1 MFNKV
6 LAWWKGL
13 KWYWQIFGILA
24 VIAVGAVAVCVFVG
38 TGGKH
43 GIKTQKQLQAL
54 DDLHKKQVD
63 ATLKK
68 QEAKVTALE
77 KEIKKHDADVQAGV
91 TELKAI
97 GEQAVE
103 LDNSLTEKT
112 KPSVAD
118 IDKWRDEH
126 GV

>member
-1 MFNKV
+1 MFNRV
-6 LAWWKGL
+6 LTWWKGL
-13 KWYWQIFGILA
+13 KWYWQILGIFVVVAAGVLA
-24 VIAVGAVAVCVFVG
+24 VFMFVG

-43 GIKTQKQLQAL
+43 GIKTQKQLQAF
-54 DDLHKKQVD
+54 DDLHEKQVD
-63 ATLKK
+63 ETLKK

-77 KEIKKHDADVQAGV
+77 KETKKHDADVQAGV

-112 KPSVAD
+112 EPSVAD